1 MIIGIVGFAG
11 SGKGTVGDILVN
23 DHDFTKLSFADAVKD
38 ATSAIFGWPR
48 HLLEGDTDESRK
60 FRETKDEFWS
70 ARLGRDFI
78 PRLAMQLMGT
88 EAGRNVFH
96 QNLWVDVVERRIRQ
110 LQEVNFNHIVIP
122 DVRFPNEIEWMRSK
136 GGFAVRV
143 TRGPDPDWYDTAIIA
158 NKNADTHEQISRK
171 SAAVDAL
178 IDQYKIHYS
187 EWAWAGQIMDYQ
199 LDNNGSIS
207 MLEADIGHML
217 KVFTGPQ
224 KPAILAA

>member
-1 MIIGIVGFAG
+1 MIIGTIGFIG
-11 SGKGTVGDILVN
+11 CGKGTVADILVEKYG
-23 DHDFTKLSFADAVKD
+23 FVKLSFADAVKD
-38 ATSAIFGWPR
+38 ATAAIFGWQR
-48 HLLEGDTDESRK
+48 SLLEGDTEESRI
-60 FRETKDEFWS
+60 FRETRDEWWS
-70 ARLGRDFI
+70 EKTGKHI
-78 PRLAMQLMGT
+78 TPRYMLQIMGT
-88 EAGRNVFH
+88 EAGRDVFH
-96 QNLWVDVVERRIRQ
+96 KDIWVYALERKMEMYQNVVIA
-110 LQEVNFNHIVIP
+110 

-143 TRGPDPDWYDTAIIA
+143 SRGADPEWYETAVRA
-158 NKNADTHEQISRK
+158 NKEQNTDLM
-171 SAAVDAL
+171 VD
-178 IDQYKIHYS
+178 YPIHYS

>member
-1 MIIGIVGFAG
+1 MIIGVIGFIG
-11 SGKGTVGDILVN
+11 SGKGTAADILVEKYG
-23 DHDFTKLSFADAVKD
+23 FVKLSFADAVKD
-38 ATSAIFGWPR
+38 ATAAIFGWQR
-48 HLLEGDTDESRK
+48 SLLEGDTDESRS
-60 FRETKDEFWS
+60 FRETKDEWWS
-70 ARLGRDFI
+70 TKFGYDFS
-78 PRLAMQLMGT
+78 PRLALQLMGT
-88 EAGRNVFH
+88 EAGRDVFH
-96 QNLWVDVVERRIRQ
+96 KDVWVYALERKMEMYKNVVIA
-110 LQEVNFNHIVIP
+110 

-143 TRGPDPDWYDTAIIA
+143 CRGADPEWYDTAVTA
-158 NKNADTHEQISRK
+158 NKKAETHEQISRK
-171 SAAVDAL
+171 SAAEDAMV
-178 IDQYKIHYS
+178 DQYKVHYS

>member
-1 MIIGIVGFAG
+1 MIIGVVGFIG
-11 SGKGTVGDILVN
+11 SGKGTAADILVEK
-23 DHDFTKLSFADAVKD
+23 HGFVKLSFADAVKD
-38 ATSAIFGWPR
+38 ATAAIFGWQR
-48 HLLEGDTDESRK
+48 SLLEGDTEESRI
-60 FRETKDEFWS
+60 FRETKDEWWS
-70 ARLGRDFI
+70 EKTGKDI
-78 PRLAMQLMGT
+78 TPRLALQLMGT

-96 QNLWVDVVERRIRQ
+96 KDVWVYALERKMEMYQNVVIA
-110 LQEVNFNHIVIP
+110 

-143 TRGPDPDWYDTAIIA
+143 TRGPDPDWYETAVRA
-158 NKNADTHEQISRK
+158 NKEQDTDLMAECR
-171 SAAVDAL
+171 V
-178 IDQYKIHYS
+178 HYS

>member
-1 MIIGIVGFAG
+1 MIIGVVGFIG
-11 SGKGTVGDILVN
+11 SGKGTAADVLVEK
-23 DHDFTKLSFADAVKD
+23 HGFVKLSFADAVKD
-38 ATSAIFGWPR
+38 ATAAIFGWQR
-48 HLLEGDTDESRK
+48 SLLEGDTEESRE
-60 FRETKDEFWS
+60 FREKSDDWWANKFGYEHFS
-70 ARLGRDFI
+70 
-78 PRLAMQLMGT
+78 PRLALQLMGT
-88 EAGRNVFH
+88 EAGRDVFH
-96 QNLWVDVVERRIRQ
+96 KDVWVYALERKMEMYQNVVIA
-110 LQEVNFNHIVIP
+110 

-143 TRGPDPDWYDTAIIA
+143 SRGADPEWYETAVRA
-158 NKNADTHEQISRK
+158 NKEQNTDLM
-171 SAAVDAL
+171 VD
-178 IDQYKIHYS
+178 YPIHYS

>member
-1 MIIGIVGFAG
+1 MIIGTIGFIG
-11 SGKGTVGDILVN
+11 SGKGTAADILVEK
-23 DHDFTKLSFADAVKD
+23 HGFVKLSFADAVKD
-38 ATSAIFGWPR
+38 ATAAIFGWQR
-48 HLLEGDTDESRK
+48 SLLEGDTEESRI
-60 FRETKDEFWS
+60 FRETRDDWWS
-70 ARLGRDFI
+70 EKTGKHI
-78 PRLAMQLMGT
+78 TPRYMLQIMGT
-88 EAGRNVFH
+88 EAGRDVFH
-96 QNLWVDVVERRIRQ
+96 KDIWVYALERKMEMYQNVVIA
-110 LQEVNFNHIVIP
+110 

-143 TRGPDPDWYDTAIIA
+143 TRGSDPDWYDTAVRA
-158 NKNADTHEQISRK
+158 NKEQNTDLM
-171 SAAVDAL
+171 VD
-178 IDQYKIHYS
+178 YPIHYS